1 MAWDSSQ
8 RGRLRVALTQWLRAP
23 GPSVPADKSEAVSP
37 FVTHLKSVQHYFC
50 HGLFVE
56 TVTDDPD
63 SRGRDTDTYLDE
75 MSVKEFGD
83 GF

>member
-1 MAWDSSQ
+1 M
-8 RGRLRVALTQWLRAP
+8 
-23 GPSVPADKSEAVSP
+23 
-37 FVTHLKSVQHYFC
+37 THLKSVQHYFC
-50 HGLFVE
+50 HGLLVE

-63 SRGRDTDTYLDE
+63 SRGRDIDTYLDE

>member
-1 MAWDSSQ
+1 M
-8 RGRLRVALTQWLRAP
+8 
-23 GPSVPADKSEAVSP
+23 
-37 FVTHLKSVQHYFC
+37 THLKSVQHYFC
-50 HGLFVE
+50 HDLLVE

-63 SRGRDTDTYLDE
+63 SRGRDIDTYLDE